1 MKDERTASKPATAI
15 SELRQRYVDIVS
27 LRAAVQAIPYIG
39 GSLDTLL
46 AGRAA
51 QIHLQRVEK
60 FANEL
65 AQRLAAIESVSA
77 NLNDEAFADLMLS
90 TFEKVARTRTD
101 YKWARFAEIITNQ
114 VAKPTSWEEPENAV
128 RLLSGLEDIHIEIIE
143 TALDAPIAE
152 GAFSGLRVI
161 SLDAKPIDGDKQNA
175 AVSLIAA
182 FPRYG
187 TAALRM
193 ACAELT
199 AKGLLHDEGI
209 GRWDMGA
216 MKYFVPTNLAEWLSS
231 WITEAHRK

>member
-1 MKDERTASKPATAI
+1 MDDQTDGKSATAI
-15 SELRQRYVDIVS
+15 SKLRQRYADIVS
-27 LRAAVQAIPYIG
+27 LRASVQAIPYIG

-46 AGRAA
+46 AGHAA
-51 QIHLQRVEK
+51 QIHLERVEK
-60 FANEL
+60 FASDL
-65 AQRLAAIESVSA
+65 AHRLAAVESATA

-90 TFEKVARTRTD
+90 TFEEVARTRSD
-101 YKWARFAEIITNQ
+101 QKRSRFAEIITNQ
-114 VAKPTSWEEPENAV
+114 VAKPTSWEESENAV
-128 RLLSGLEDIHIEIIE
+128 RLLSDLEDIHIEIIE
-143 TALDAPIAE
+143 AALGAPIAE

-161 SLDAKPIDGDKQNA
+161 SLDAKPIDSGEHNA
-175 AVSLIAA
+175 PVSLIAS

-216 MKYFVPTNLAEWLSS
+216 MKYFVPTDLAEWLSG
-231 WITEAHRK
+231 WITQAHRK